1 MNQILEKE
9 AEIVKQIEEL
19 TAELQD
25 KQVRSS
31 NLYGGC
37 VAFYGLLLLY

>member
-31 NLYGGC
+31 NLYDGC